1 MTLDLRKVP
10 IGGWVAG
17 LAGVALLVFSLA
29 LPWFAMK
36 GVSYEESLENLEPMI
51 VEAHAQSAFE
61 AFELIDIVLVA
72 VAVGAILLPLLIASS
87 HRFRI
92 PGGPG
97 LVVAA
102 LGLVAASLIAFRIIS
117 PPDLVAVT
125 QPGGP
130 AIKASEF
137 PDVDVIAKAGCWL
150 GLVAALLIAGGALH
164 AVHKR
169 PPPRGR

>member
-1 MTLDLRKVP
+1 MSLDLRKVP
-10 IGGWVAG
+10 VGGWVAG

-29 LPWFAMK
+29 LPWFAIK
-36 GVSYEESLENLEPMI
+36 GVSYDDNLQPTI
-51 VEAHAQSAFE
+51 VEGHASNAFE
-61 AFELIDIVLVA
+61 AFDLIDVVLMA
-72 VAVGAILLPLLIASS
+72 IAVGAILLPLLIASS

-97 LVVAA
+97 LVVVVAT

-125 QPGGP
+125 QPGGLT
-130 AIKASEF
+130 IKASEF
-137 PDVDVIAKAGCWL
+137 PDVDVISKAGSWL
-150 GLVAALLIAGGALH
+150 SLVAAMLISGGALH

-169 PPPRGR
+169 PSPRGR